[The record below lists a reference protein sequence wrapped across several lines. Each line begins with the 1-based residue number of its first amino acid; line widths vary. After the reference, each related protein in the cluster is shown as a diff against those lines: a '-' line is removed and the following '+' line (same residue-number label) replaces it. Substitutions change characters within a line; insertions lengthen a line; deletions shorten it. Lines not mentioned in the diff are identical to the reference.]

1 MQLEGLVE
9 AEIEELVGDGREEGN
24 GVVLM
29 GIEEMKMGRRKYWP
43 HSLVYAE
50 KNCMRMRMK
59 KRTKGRC
66 PPIRCLC

>member
-29 GIEEMKMGRRKYWP
+29 GIEEMKMG
-43 HSLVYAE
+43 
-50 KNCMRMRMK
+50 
-59 KRTKGRC
+59 
-66 PPIRCLC
+66 